1 MGISILVCVQGLGR
15 LDGGLCRY
23 RIGRRTG
30 IAIPKSGRRAHR
42 GNSGPL
48 LLFRWIHQLCVM
60 FGRSDLRVGIV
71 TRSFG
76 DMPAAFIYRDGFRAV
91 SNRAFRQSGW

>member
-1 MGISILVCVQGLGR
+1 MGISILIGVQGLGR
-15 LDGGLCRY
+15 FNGILGRH
-23 RIGRRTG
+23 RVGRRTG
-30 IAIPKSGRRAHR
+30 TAVPRGRRTALR

-76 DMPAAFIYRDGFRAV
+76 DMPAVFFYRDGFRAV
-91 SNRAFRQSGW
+91 SNRAFRQTGW